1 VEDESGMA
9 LPPPSVGARFEVFLV
24 PHDLREEEAR
34 HVLLDAVTWLDGVT
48 DLVMAGI
55 TKVVI
60 EQTDEVKEAR
70 RRLDD
75 AGSKIRAIAG
85 SKRATRV
92 FSPAQ
97 FPGVEGRGC
106 YEWPAF
112 TPWSPRAFGTVPEPI
127 RYFENLSSEQLLNK
141 SASGDVLTAQEE
153 VAVGML
159 PGPIQYCGNLSFD
172 GQVLD
177 AKPIPRGKGI
187 TRSAARVGE
196 GVDPQEAYS
205 AVEMNGRALP
215 GRPEPR
221 LEGRGELPTEIRSV
235 SNLLNFD
242 RTEIPYLGHAKV
254 MRELDENVRDRR
266 MLDASSEGEARD
278 SAQHL
283 AAAPVSMAH
292 GLELPDFG
300 AIDYSFNP
308 SLSAA
313 PAFSLPAVLPGLP
326 NLADLSFDA
335 ETSSIAPSGF
345 LSAQPRVAPAK
356 SNRPPSIISLA
367 RASLTAPLS
376 TCSVRQRSRTAPSR
390 VQVAVPPPWLQP
402 PPPCPRAPLFNSRF
416 PRVLRPHPRLHLRPH
431 SPHRSLRL
439 LCRPHRLP
447 LPLLPLPQAVLRRR
461 LAWRQQR
468 HRLRRRLR
476 QHLLPPPPRRSPL
489 SRRVGAR
496 RCLRPSE
503 ILAVTPPSP
512 SSSWVIVLFPRWLK
526 QAARLR
532 FVEGICADLSGAW
545 VHSRG
550 FDCRQQKQVE
560 KDGQR
565 RPFSGEGCS

>member
-1 VEDESGMA
+1 
-9 LPPPSVGARFEVFLV
+9 
-24 PHDLREEEAR
+24 
-34 HVLLDAVTWLDGVT
+34 
-48 DLVMAGI
+48 
-55 TKVVI
+55 
-60 EQTDEVKEAR
+60 VKEAR

-356 SNRPPSIISLA
+356 SNRP
-367 RASLTAPLS
+367 
-376 TCSVRQRSRTAPSR
+376 
-390 VQVAVPPPWLQP
+390 
-402 PPPCPRAPLFNSRF
+402 
-416 PRVLRPHPRLHLRPH
+416 
-431 SPHRSLRL
+431 SP
-439 LCRPHRLP
+439 
-447 LPLLPLPQAVLRRR
+447 
-461 LAWRQQR
+461 
-468 HRLRRRLR
+468 
-476 QHLLPPPPRRSPL
+476 
-489 SRRVGAR
+489 
-496 RCLRPSE
+496 
-503 ILAVTPPSP
+503 
-512 SSSWVIVLFPRWLK
+512 
-526 QAARLR
+526 
-532 FVEGICADLSGAW
+532 
-545 VHSRG
+545 
-550 FDCRQQKQVE
+550 
-560 KDGQR
+560 
-565 RPFSGEGCS
+565 